1 MQNNST
7 LITKIKNLGR
17 QALHVVSRCGYAGV
31 MLLMTLMRLPQF
43 TLLVKQVY
51 NVGVLSF
58 PIIGCSALFVG
69 MVLGLQGYTT
79 IADLGAEQAVG
90 QLVALSLVRE
100 LGPVMG
106 ALLFAGRAGSALTAE
121 IGLMRTTEQL
131 DSLEMMGVD
140 SIRYVISPRFWAG
153 LISLPILVLIFNVI
167 GVYGGY
173 LVAVEWLG
181 VDAGPFWGN
190 MQASVHFVD
199 DTVNGIIKSA
209 VFAFIVCWIAVYQG
223 YVAPPTAE
231 GIGYATTRTVVYA
244 SLAILGADFML
255 TAWMFGGLS

>member
-1 MQNNST
+1 MQKNTTIIN
-7 LITKIKNLGR
+7 KIENVGR
-17 QALHVVSRCGYAGV
+17 SVLNFISQCGYAGI
-31 MLLMTLMRLPQF
+31 MLLMTLIRWPQF
-43 TLLVKQVY
+43 KLLVKQIY

-79 IADLGAEQAVG
+79 MADLGAEQAIG

-106 ALLFAGRAGSALTAE
+106 ALLFAGRAGSSLTAE

-140 SIRYVISPRFWAG
+140 SMRYVIAPRFWAG
-153 LISLPILVLIFNVI
+153 LISLPILVIMFNMI

-190 MQASVHFVD
+190 MQASVHFID
-199 DTVNGIIKSA
+199 DTLNGIIKSI

-255 TAWMFGGLS
+255 TALMFGGL

>member
-1 MQNNST
+1 MLTSVNEYVQKIGRRT
-7 LITKIKNLGR
+7 LR
-17 QALHVVSRCGYAGV
+17 FVEECGFAGII
-31 MLLMTLMRLPQF
+31 LCRTLVRLPNFKLWVRQMF
-43 TLLVKQVY
+43 

-69 MVLGLQGYTT
+69 MVIGLQGYTT
-79 IADLGAEQAVG
+79 LSDFGAEQAIG

-121 IGLMRTTEQL
+121 LGLMRATEQL
-131 DSLEMMGVD
+131 DSLEMIGVD
-140 SIRYVISPRFWAG
+140 SIKYVISPRFWAG
-153 LISLPILVLIFNVI
+153 FISLPILVLMFNIIGIF
-167 GVYGGY
+167 GGY

-181 VDAGPFWGN
+181 VDSGPFWGN
-190 MQASVHFVD
+190 MQVSVNFFN
-199 DTVNGIIKSA
+199 DTMNGVIKSV
-209 VFAFIVCWIAVYQG
+209 VFGFVVCWIAVYQG

-231 GIGYATTRTVVYA
+231 GIGYATTRTVVYS

-255 TAWMFGGLS
+255 TALMFGGL